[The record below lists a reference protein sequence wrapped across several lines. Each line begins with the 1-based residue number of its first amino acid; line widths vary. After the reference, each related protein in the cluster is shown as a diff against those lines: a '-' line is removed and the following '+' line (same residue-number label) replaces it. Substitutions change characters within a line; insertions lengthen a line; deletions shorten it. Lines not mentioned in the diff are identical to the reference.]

1 VNIVRTVARKSSN
14 RVTFCWLNVTSAAYV
29 NQTKMIVKL
38 STKLECQTGGQPNI
52 WRAMAHPGP
61 LRTATVPKAFIKV
74 I

>member
-1 VNIVRTVARKSSN
+1 
-14 RVTFCWLNVTSAAYV
+14 
-29 NQTKMIVKL
+29 MIVKL